1 LVVLYLVPFELGQD
15 NVADAVGD
23 IVAEVDVV
31 DVAETVL
38 DVGETVEEE
47 LLKDRTAPQTAPL
60 LVPEVNVLCM

>member
-1 LVVLYLVPFELGQD
+1 LVALYLVPLELGQD
-15 NVADAVGD
+15 NVADAVGET
-23 IVAEVDVV
+23 VAEVDVM
-31 DVAETVL
+31 DVVETVL